1 MISLYPD
8 QQEIVDKVRRQMRTS
23 RAVLL
28 QSPTGSGKTAMA
40 THMIQSARN
49 KDKRIIFTVPRKDLL
64 EQTSESFQANGIQHG
79 YIAAGKPYNPYSKVY
94 IGMVDTMARRV
105 GSLPEAELLI
115 VDETHFGAGSLE
127 AVIGAYKSMGAW
139 TLGLSATPWK
149 LSGQGLGCWYDSM
162 VEGKSIDWLI
172 KNKRLSDYRY
182 FYGRTKP
189 DLSSIAVTAGDYAKG
204 QLADFMEHQGVI
216 IGDCVNDYR
225 NRAMGRLHIVR
236 CASIKHSQM
245 TAASFRDAGI
255 PAQHVD
261 GETPMDERKRIFRA
275 FARREIWVLTFCD
288 LLNFG
293 FDLSQASGMDVC
305 IESCSDLRPTKS
317 LAGQCQFWGRAL
329 RYKDYPAIMMDHV
342 NNYMEHGLP
351 CTDREWTLEDRKQ
364 NKKSTERATPTR
376 QCEEC
381 FFVHPPAPACPDC
394 GHVYEIKS
402 REIDEVD
409 GELEEANK
417 EAMRQ
422 LAAKDTTEVYSL
434 SELIAIGKARG
445 YKKPAFWASK
455 VLAGNMKK
463 DRKPYKER
471 INWKEETANYAAKW
485 RGEDV

>member
-1 MISLYPD
+1 MIKLFPD
-8 QQEIVDKVRRQMRTS
+8 QQEIVDKVRKEMTTS
-23 RAVLL
+23 KSVLL

-40 THMIQSARN
+40 TYMIQSARG
-49 KDKRIIFTVPRKDLL
+49 KQKRIVFTVPRKDLL
-64 EQTSESFQANGIQHG
+64 EQTSDTFAEHGIEHG
-79 YIAAGKPYNPYSKVY
+79 YIAAGKPYNPYAKVY
-94 IGMVDTMARRV
+94 LGMVDTMARRV
-105 GSLPEAELLI
+105 DKLPAADLLI
-115 VDETHFGAGSLE
+115 ADETHFGAGSLNS
-127 AVIGAYKSMGAW
+127 VIGAYKNMGAW

-149 LSGQGLGCWYDSM
+149 LSGQGLGCWYDTM

-189 DLSSIAVTAGDYAKG
+189 DLSQIAVTAGDYAKG

-245 TAASFRDAGI
+245 TAMSFRDAGI
-255 PAQHVD
+255 PAVHVD
-261 GETPMDERKRIFRA
+261 GETPVDERKRIFRA

-305 IESCSDLRPTKS
+305 IESSSDLRPTKS

-342 NNYMEHGLP
+342 NNHMEHGLP
-351 CTDREWTLEDRKQ
+351 CTDREWSLSDRKQ

-376 QCEEC
+376 QCGEC
-381 FFVHPPAPACPDC
+381 FFVHPPAPVCPEC

-409 GELEEANK
+409 GELEEADK
-417 EAMRQ
+417 DALRMQ
-422 LAAKDTTEVYSL
+422 AKREQGMASSL
-434 SELIAIGKARG
+434 DELIALAKKRG
-445 YKKPAFWASK
+445 YKNPAFWASK
-455 VLAGNMKK
+455 ILAGRM
-463 DRKPYKER
+463 RKH
-471 INWKEETANYAAKW
+471 A
-485 RGEDV
+485 